1 MRQFLV
7 QNTMSR
13 ANCANMLELI
23 REFGQ
28 LTRRQL
34 EAATG
39 LSWGGV
45 TNMVNRL
52 IGAGYVV
59 EYKNASGTACGRVPG
74 LLEINGED
82 HFTLGIDV
90 NETGLSACVLNLKN
104 EKQAEFALDA
114 DFSSPDA
121 LRERIYALIE
131 TALGAFA
138 DKHVMA
144 IGVSMQ
150 GIVDSRNGISVRL
163 PQCPGWQNVPLKA
176 LIEERFGKET
186 LIAHDPDCMLLSYIS
201 RTDDENVVLI
211 RLDKSVGMA
220 VALDGEILTG
230 SGLWEAAHMVVDPRG
245 PVCACGERGCLDAYV
260 AACAADGKSRYEA
273 LMALPVPLAT
283 AAGNIVRLFRPER
296 LILCGELMKDQA
308 YFHEAFLSLIHA
320 SGVSVHTIADAR
332 AAMEG
337 AALMASKHAIDHLE
351 I

>member
-1 MRQFLV
+1 MKQFLV

-59 EYKNASGTACGRVPG
+59 ESKNASGTTSGRVPG
-74 LLEINGED
+74 LLEINGDD

-90 NETGLSACVLNLKN
+90 NDTGLSACVLNLRD
-104 EKQAEFALDA
+104 EKKAEFALEA
-114 DFSSPDA
+114 DFSSPEA
-121 LRERIYALIE
+121 LRERICALIQM
-131 TALGAFA
+131 ALDKFA
-138 DKHVMA
+138 DKNVLA

-150 GIVDSRNGISVRL
+150 GMVDGRNGISVRL

-176 LIEERFGKET
+176 LIESRFSKET
-186 LIAHDPDCMLLSYIS
+186 VIAHDPDCMLLSHIS
-201 RTDDENVVLI
+201 KTDDENVVLI

-220 VALDGEILTG
+220 AALHGEILSG
-230 SGLWEAAHMVVDPRG
+230 CGLWEAAHMVVDPKG
-245 PVCACGERGCLDAYV
+245 PACRCGERGCLDAYV
-260 AACAADGKSRYEA
+260 AACAADKENRFDA
-273 LMALPVPLAT
+273 LSALPVPLAT
-283 AAGNIVRLFRPER
+283 AAGNIVRLLRPET
-296 LILCGELMKDQA
+296 LILCGDLMRDQA
-308 YFHEAFLSLIHA
+308 YFHDAFLKQMHT
-320 SGVSVHTIADAR
+320 SGVSIHTIADAR

-337 AALMASKHAIDHLE
+337 AALMAAKHAISRLE

>member
-1 MRQFLV
+1 MKRFFV

-13 ANCANMLELI
+13 SNCANMLELI

-74 LLEINGED
+74 LLEVNGDD

-90 NETGLSACVLNLKN
+90 NDTGLSACVLNLKG
-104 EKQAEFALDA
+104 EKQAEYAREA
-114 DFSSPDA
+114 DFSSPEA
-121 LRERIYALIE
+121 LKGKIYALIE
-131 TALGAFA
+131 TALDDFSN
-138 DKHVMA
+138 KHMLA

-150 GIVDSRNGISVRL
+150 GIVDSRHGISVCL
-163 PQCPGWQNVPLKA
+163 PQCPGWKYVPLKS
-176 LIEERFGKET
+176 LIEARFGKET
-186 LIAHDPDCMLLSYIS
+186 VIAHDPDCMLLSHIS

-220 VALDGEILTG
+220 VALHGEILTG
-230 SGLWEAAHMVVDPRG
+230 SGLWEAAHMVVDPNG
-245 PVCACGERGCLDAYV
+245 PVCVCGERGCLDAYV
-260 AACAADGKSRYEA
+260 AACTAQGEKRLQA
-273 LMALPVPLAT
+273 LHALQTPLAT
-283 AAGNIVRLFRPER
+283 AAGNIVRLFRPET
-296 LILCGELMKDQA
+296 LILCGDLMKDQA
-308 YFHEAFLSLIHA
+308 HFEKTFKNLTQTA
-320 SGVSVHTIADAR
+320 GVSIHTIADAR

-337 AALMASKHAIDHLE
+337 AALMASKHAISQLE